1 MITKEKEISLRD
13 QNQIFK
19 NIGKLKLE
27 LQHPNVFNPTT
38 LLNNQ
43 PLQTRLLDYIGDT
56 FITELLVGITK
67 YMVLCEQKDLQKYAN
82 EKALNILAQLKKFLD
97 QSNLVKPK
105 QKTIV
110 SQTETFKFYKSLPLE
125 EKIKCLIKEDD
136 IKDIDLKIS
145 KLDKSVFQTTLSR
158 IIRIINFN
166 YLEAFYQ

>member
-27 LQHPNVFNPTT
+27 LQHPNVFNPAT

-67 YMVLCEQKDLQKYAN
+67 YMVLCEQKDL
-82 EKALNILAQLKKFLD
+82 
-97 QSNLVKPK
+97 
-105 QKTIV
+105 
-110 SQTETFKFYKSLPLE
+110 
-125 EKIKCLIKEDD
+125 
-136 IKDIDLKIS
+136 
-145 KLDKSVFQTTLSR
+145 
-158 IIRIINFN
+158 
-166 YLEAFYQ
+166 

>member
-1 MITKEKEISLRD
+1 
-13 QNQIFK
+13 
-19 NIGKLKLE
+19 
-27 LQHPNVFNPTT
+27 
-38 LLNNQ
+38 
-43 PLQTRLLDYIGDT
+43 
-56 FITELLVGITK
+56 
-67 YMVLCEQKDLQKYAN
+67 MVLCEQKDLQKYAN

-136 IKDIDLKIS
+136 LKDIDLKIS

-158 IIRIINFN
+158 INRIINFN